1 MDESVAESFESLD
14 KQAHAVRLGMWVFL
28 ASEILFFSG
37 LFALYAAYRTE
48 HPGGF
53 AIGVENNTIVHGSI
67 NTAVLLTSS
76 YTVALAVHELRRGR
90 SRRAVTLLA
99 VTLALGACFLGIKAA
114 EYAEHFTRGIYPGG
128 HGRFFDTHAQAG
140 TKMFFT
146 LYFCMTGLHAVHVM
160 VGMIVLAVLLGRVGR
175 GRVVAAS
182 SYALAAGAIYWH
194 FVDLV
199 WIFLWP
205 LFYLVPGSGR

>member
-1 MDESVAESFESLD
+1 VSPRVADSFESLD

-53 AIGVENNTIVHGSI
+53 AVGVENNTVVHGSI
-67 NTAVLLTSS
+67 NTVVLLTSS

-90 SRRAVTLLA
+90 ARRAAALVGA
-99 VTLALGACFLGIKAA
+99 TLALGTCFLGIKAA
-114 EYAEHFTRGIYPGG
+114 EYAEHFARGIYPGG
-128 HGRFFDTHAQAG
+128 HGRFFDTHAEAG

-146 LYFCMTGLHAVHVM
+146 LYFCMTGLHALHVL
-160 VGMIVLAVLLGRVGR
+160 VGMIVLAVLLAHVVR
-175 GRVVAAS
+175 GRVTPRAP
-182 SYALAAGAIYWH
+182 YALAAGAIYWH

-205 LFYLVPGSGR
+205 LFYLVPGSAR